1 MTEASGTDVQIFSLQ
16 CQGGLTTLDVSFGSS
31 SLPIVI
37 ARGKVLVLAVFLV
50 YIIFKLKRDFNVCLA
65 SQIGF
70 YPGSCALEAE
80 LKPEKQLFLFL
91 NPFPWPT
98 LGLCMA
104 AIIILWNWDT
114 AQGPGE

>member
-37 ARGKVLVLAVFLV
+37 ARERVLVLAVFLV
-50 YIIFKLKRDFNVCLA
+50 YIIFKLKRDLNVCLA

-70 YPGSCALEAE
+70 YPGSCDLEAE
-80 LKPEKQLFLFL
+80 LKPEKQLFFC
-91 NPFPWPT
+91 F
-98 LGLCMA
+98 
-104 AIIILWNWDT
+104 
-114 AQGPGE
+114 